1 MEAWIWKQETC
12 RRGAAIVLAIEV
24 HQHSSN
30 HAETPLFLLSSEEA
44 LFHRA
49 VLVQRPQRFDLQKT
63 KLGAEGFRF
72 VRPMDTQQ
80 RERRNSM

>member
-1 MEAWIWKQETC
+1 MEAWKWKQETC

-30 HAETPLFLLSSEEA
+30 HADTPLLLLSREEG
-44 LFHRA
+44 LPQRA
-49 VLVQRPQRFDLQKT
+49 VLAQHPHRFDLQKT
-63 KLGAEGFRF
+63 QLGAEGF
-72 VRPMDTQQ
+72 VRPTDTQQ